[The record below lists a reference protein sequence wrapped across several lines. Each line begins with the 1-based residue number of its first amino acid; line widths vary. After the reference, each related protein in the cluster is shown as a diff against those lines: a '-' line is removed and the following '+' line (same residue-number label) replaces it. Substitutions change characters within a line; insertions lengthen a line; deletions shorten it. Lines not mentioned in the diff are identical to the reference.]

1 MSEETPS
8 ATQHRFSERPPSRRL
23 HLCAL
28 SRPQHPTFTHRR
40 GLSCRPH
47 ALRRRPWDH
56 RLAKRAVAVFHP
68 KNLAMLNFFVLMN
81 QWS

>member
-23 HLCAL
+23 HLCASL
-28 SRPQHPTFTHRR
+28 RPQHPTFTHRR
-40 GLSCRPH
+40 GLSCGPH

-56 RLAKRAVAVFHP
+56 GLAKRAVAVFHP